1 MLKPLVFALIVVHFT
16 LSQAVASSSPIRFIT
31 VNEPPASYLDEDG
44 QIQGYVV
51 DIVYSL
57 AKRLNINAKL
67 EIVPE
72 ARALKTAYH
81 NHNTMVFSFS
91 RNADRDQKLNWIGPV
106 LIKTWGLYGLKSN
119 PNTYEKLA
127 DYPTI
132 GVANGDIRHEWLA
145 QQGLSNL
152 SVNSSHKLNI
162 QLLARKRIS
171 TIAYESAGLQIVA
184 SELGLDPSSFIL
196 LRELKQQA
204 VYIAMSKQF
213 NNAEQWQQAFKDM
226 QAEGE
231 LQQIAT
237 KWRQK
242 IKQEHNINAQLNSGI
257 LMLK

>member
-1 MLKPLVFALIVVHFT
+1 MNKRLLLT
-16 LSQAVASSSPIRFIT
+16 LFFLSLPFSQVLADSLAPRFIT
-31 VNEPPASYLDEDG
+31 VNEPPASYIDEQG
-44 QIQGYVV
+44 NIQGYVV
-51 DIVYSL
+51 DIVL
-57 AKRLNINAKL
+57 ALAARLNIEAEL
-67 EIVPE
+67 ELLPE

-81 NHNTMVFSFS
+81 NHNTMLFSFS
-91 RNADRDQKLNWIGPV
+91 RNTERDQKLNWIGPI

-145 QQGLSNL
+145 QQGLNNL

-184 SELGLDPSSFIL
+184 SELGIDPSSFIL
-196 LRELKQQA
+196 LKELKQQA

-231 LQQIAT
+231 LQEIAT

-242 IKQEHNINAQLNSGI
+242 IKQEHNINAQLNNGI